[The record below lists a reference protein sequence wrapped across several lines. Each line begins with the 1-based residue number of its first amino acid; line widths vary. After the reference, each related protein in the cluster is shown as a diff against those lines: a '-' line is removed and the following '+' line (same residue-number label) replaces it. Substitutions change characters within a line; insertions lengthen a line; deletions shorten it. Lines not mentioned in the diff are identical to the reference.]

1 MPSERV
7 IALLAGLVD
16 LGLLQADE
24 VADVPGLEVVPEE
37 APPETAPPAVVQA
50 PAELR
55 SFFPTMSLKFH
66 QAAPGASSDKG
77 IVIGHVEG
85 FASVFG
91 AKDNANEV
99 VHHGA
104 FKSSIA
110 QRQKFPIFW
119 GHQHEGNK
127 NRDSTQPP
135 IGVTT
140 SVIETPE
147 GLAFKADLLDTP
159 RGRECATCLEA
170 GALNK
175 SSIGF
180 IKTRAGLS
188 RDRSGVMHIVKAQL
202 REISIVNF
210 PEQDGA
216 RISGGLKGAFAK
228 RSTAEI
234 FASAAERYAGGPT

>member
-7 IALLAGLVD
+7 IALLTGMVD
-16 LGLLQADE
+16 LELLSSDE
-24 VADVPGLEVVPEE
+24 VADIPGLEVAPEE
-37 APPETAPPAVVQA
+37 AAPAEAPPAVEQA

-66 QAAPGASSDKG
+66 QAAVGASSDKG

-91 AKDNANEV
+91 ARDNANEV

-110 QRQKFPIFW
+110 QTQKFPIFW

-127 NRDSTQPP
+127 NRDSTLPP

-147 GLAFKADLLDTP
+147 GLVFKADLLDTP

-170 GALNK
+170 GALSK

-180 IKTRAGLS
+180 NMTRAGLS
-188 RDRSGVMHIVKAQL
+188 RDRSGVLHIVKAEL

-210 PEQDGA
+210 PEQPGA
-216 RISGGLKGAFAK
+216 QITGGLKGTFAK
-228 RSTAEI
+228 RSEADI
-234 FASAAERYAGGPT
+234 FASALQRFAGG